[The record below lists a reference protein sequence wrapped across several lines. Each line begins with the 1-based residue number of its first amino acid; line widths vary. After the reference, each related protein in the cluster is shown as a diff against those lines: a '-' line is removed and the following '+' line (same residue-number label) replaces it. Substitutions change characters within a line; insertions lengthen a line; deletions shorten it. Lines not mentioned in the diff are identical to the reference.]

1 LIGLE
6 VEVVNSPN
14 EAEIGL
20 RGKVVLDKKN
30 ALVILSEDNK
40 KKVILK
46 KNRVFKFKR
55 DGKIFIIDG
64 DAIIGKYYSRI

>member
-1 LIGLE
+1 MIGLE

-20 RGKVVLDKKN
+20 KGKVVLDKKN

-55 DGKIFIIDG
+55 DRKIFIIDG